1 MQLSVKRAIAFS
13 VDIIVLLAI
22 FYGNIQFVLYAFN
35 ENISEMQAFGLGQL
49 VIINMLQL
57 VYLLIYFIYIPVRQ
71 DGQTV
76 GKKLLNL
83 KEVKADGQ
91 SLMVS
96 DYFKRDVLMK
106 FLLISVTGGFVLV
119 VNLILALYQ
128 LSRGQ
133 QVKFIHDMITKT
145 TVVAL

>member
-35 ENISEMQAFGLGQL
+35 ENLSEMQAFGLGQL

-145 TVVAL
+145 TVVTL

>member
-49 VIINMLQL
+49 VIINVLQL

-76 GKKLLNL
+76 GKKLLKL

>member
-49 VIINMLQL
+49 VIINVLQL

-145 TVVAL
+145 TVVAV

>member
-76 GKKLLNL
+76 GKKLLKL

>member
-49 VIINMLQL
+49 VIINVLQL